1 MTGQTTEPRPPLP
14 GASGPIDPGSK
25 PGSTRR
31 DYGVFD
37 ADIAGKALDLALLR
51 RLFQWV
57 RPHGRTLL
65 ASGVLIVAA
74 SLMAIAMP
82 VVVSRVVID
91 GLLASGQPVQLP
103 DLGLTALTARIAAVT
118 GLDTIAAA
126 CLLYLGLATAFA
138 FAGHFHRVYLVRAV
152 LGALRDLRHDLFR
165 HLEYRPASFYD
176 RVAVGRVMTRVT
188 NDIEQLFQLLSGF
201 GVLLG
206 EFAPFIVALILM
218 ISISPQLTGVLL
230 LALPLV
236 AVATYFYRRATRVV
250 YRNIRQ
256 SVSSLN
262 QNLQEN
268 ISGMPVVQLN
278 RREQLNLERYT
289 HINRE
294 NREQEKRAITLETWY
309 GAFMENMGPAA
320 MGVIIWVGGGDALQG
335 TISLGS
341 MILFSQF
348 IDMLIR
354 PIVVVGEQYNVLF
367 RAMASGERI
376 FQALDWDE
384 AIHEPERS
392 ATLPEPLSGAIEIRN
407 LSFGY
412 VPGVPVLKGLSLTV
426 RPGEKLAVVGP
437 TGSGKSTII
446 RLLARFYDFP
456 RGSLFLD
463 GVDLMDLPS
472 AVVRRRIGIV
482 LQDFHVFAGTVADNI
497 SLGNPAIDR
506 ARVEA
511 AARHVHAHEFIAAL
525 PQGYHTVLAER
536 GQTLSQGQ
544 RQLLAFARVLAADP
558 EILVLD
564 EATAS
569 IDTDTE
575 RLIQD
580 ALAVLTRNRTSIIIA
595 HRLQTIQDADR
606 VLVLEHG
613 VLTELGTPAE
623 LLARGGTYARLHALQ
638 FQD

>member
-1 MTGQTTEPRPPLP
+1 
-14 GASGPIDPGSK
+14 
-25 PGSTRR
+25 
-31 DYGVFD
+31 V
-37 ADIAGKALDLALLR
+37 
-51 RLFQWV
+51 
-57 RPHGRTLL
+57 
-65 ASGVLIVAA
+65 
-74 SLMAIAMP
+74 
-82 VVVSRVVID
+82 
-91 GLLASGQPVQLP
+91 
-103 DLGLTALTARIAAVT
+103 
-118 GLDTIAAA
+118 
-126 CLLYLGLATAFA
+126 
-138 FAGHFHRVYLVRAV
+138 AGHYHRVYLATAV

-165 HLEYRPASFYD
+165 HLETRPASFYD

-188 NDIEQLFQLLSGF
+188 NDVEQLFQLLSGF

-206 EFAPFIVALILM
+206 EFAPFVVALVLM
-218 ISISPQLTGVLL
+218 LSMSAELTGVLL
-230 LALPLV
+230 LALPIV
-236 AVATYFYRRATRVV
+236 AVGTYFYRRATRSI
-250 YRNIRQ
+250 YRDIRQ
-256 SVSSLN
+256 SVSHLN

-278 RREQLNLERYT
+278 RREAMNLSRYT
-289 HINRE
+289 TINRE
-294 NREQEKRAITLETWY
+294 NREQEARAIRLETWY
-309 GAFMENMGPAA
+309 GAFMENIGPAA
-320 MGVIIWVGGGDALQG
+320 MGVIIWIGGGEALQG
-335 TISLGS
+335 TLSLGS

-384 AIHEPERS
+384 AIHEPAQPAQLAAERR
-392 ATLPEPLSGAIEIRN
+392 GAIEIRN
-407 LSFGY
+407 LTFGY
-412 VPGVPVLKGLSLTV
+412 VPGVPVLKNLSLSV
-426 RPGEKLAVVGP
+426 RPGERLAIVGP

-456 RGSLFLD
+456 RGSILLD

-472 AVVRRRIGIV
+472 AVVRRQIGIV
-482 LQDFHVFAGTVADNI
+482 LQDFHVFAGTVHDNI

-506 ARVEA
+506 ARVEQ
-511 AARHVHAHEFIAAL
+511 AARYVNAHAFIAAL
-525 PQGYHTVLAER
+525 PAGYDTVLAER

-544 RQLLAFARVLAADP
+544 RQLLAFARVLAANP

-575 RLIQD
+575 QLIQD
-580 ALAVLTRNRTSIIIA
+580 AIEVLTANRTSIIIA
-595 HRLQTIQDADR
+595 HRLQTIQNADR

-613 VLTELGTPAE
+613 ELTELGTPAE
-623 LLARGGTYARLHALQ
+623 LLALGGTYARLHALQ